1 METTQ
6 LSIGGI
12 SKAELLRLLK
22 DQDISINPLG
32 NKLLQSNRFTI
43 KNQPQTMTLAFM
55 TLKELGFIET
65 GPTLPEII
73 SQVKAMGLDLC
84 PPETGPFLR
93 LAYSKDKNSQGME
106 KQFRTPDG
114 AVTVLSVPLSKDHD
128 FPKGF
133 YLRKV
138 DGTYWL
144 RGYTCDDQHRFDV
157 TECFVFQKIMQ

>member
-1 METTQ
+1 METIQ

-12 SKAELLRLLK
+12 SKAELRQKLK
-22 DQDISINPLG
+22 DHDISINPLG
-32 NKLLQSNRFTI
+32 NDLLESDLFTI
-43 KNQPQTMTLAFM
+43 TKQPQTITLAFM
-55 TLKELGFIET
+55 TLKELGFNQR

-73 SQVKAMGLDLC
+73 RQVKSRGLDLC

-93 LAYSKDKNSQGME
+93 LAYSKDNNSQGME
-106 KQFRTPDG
+106 KQYRTPDG
-114 AVTVLSVPLSKDHD
+114 AITVLSPPLSKDHD

-138 DGTYWL
+138 EGTYWL

-157 TECFVFQKIMQ
+157 NERFVFQEITQ

>member
-32 NKLLQSNRFTI
+32 NKLLQSNLFTI

-55 TLKELGFIET
+55 TLKELGFI
-65 GPTLPEII
+65 
-73 SQVKAMGLDLC
+73 
-84 PPETGPFLR
+84 ETGPFLR

-157 TECFVFQKIMQ
+157 TERFVFQKITQ